1 MSKIKSILKY
11 LRVEIYTKK
20 KKATNIYNL
29 IT

>member
-1 MSKIKSILKY
+1 MSKIKSILEY
-11 LRVEIYTKK
+11 LRVEIYTK